1 MSEKKRITQKIKELE
16 QYKHEMLYSNHPA
29 TDADMIAQAIN
40 DTEYEIMVLLNK
52 LEIEKNLAYFRYTLY
67 VAIAVII
74 GAFIYVLATREHLFI
89 Y

>member
-16 QYKHEMLYSNHPA
+16 QHKHEMLYSNHPA

-40 DTEYEIMVLLNK
+40 DTEYEIMVLHDR

-67 VAIAVII
+67 AASAVII
-74 GAFIYVLATREHLFI
+74 GAFIYVLATR
-89 Y
+89 

>member
-1 MSEKKRITQKIKELE
+1 MSEKKKITQKIKELE

-29 TDADMIAQAIN
+29 TDADMVLQAVS
-40 DTEYEIMVLLNK
+40 DTEYEIMILLNK

-74 GAFIYVLATREHLFI
+74 GAFIYVLAIR
-89 Y
+89 

>member
-29 TDADMIAQAIN
+29 TDADMVLQAVS
-40 DTEYEIMVLLNK
+40 DTEYEIMILLNK

-74 GAFIYVLATREHLFI
+74 GAFIYVLAIR
-89 Y
+89 